1 MKNRKMRAT
10 STLAL
15 ALSLAL
21 PLALG
26 AEGCTPAALSAADLV
41 GRSAARVLGWC
52 ENTPGA
58 NTSRLAQ
65 AKKAIEDEDLLTAAA
80 LLHQA
85 VNELRERGKEPPADV
100 AGSQMLLGALA
111 AEAIQNGMR
120 ALSGTSSAGSPP

>member
-1 MKNRKMRAT
+1 VNLSLILT
-10 STLAL
+10 FAL
-15 ALSLAL
+15 AAIFSASLTS
-21 PLALG
+21 
-26 AEGCTPAALSAADLV
+26 CTPSALSAADLV

-58 NTSRLAQ
+58 NSSRLAQ

-85 VNELRERGKEPPADV
+85 VNELRESGKEPPADV

-120 ALSGTSSAGSPP
+120 ALSTTPSAGSPP

>member
-1 MKNRKMRAT
+1 MIKT
-10 STLAL
+10 SPMHTLSFAL
-15 ALSLAL
+15 ALSLS
-21 PLALG
+21 LAVG
-26 AEGCTPAALSAADLV
+26 GCTPAALSAADLV

-85 VNELRERGKEPPADV
+85 VTELRESGKEPPADV

-120 ALSGTSSAGSPP
+120 ALSTTPSAGSPP